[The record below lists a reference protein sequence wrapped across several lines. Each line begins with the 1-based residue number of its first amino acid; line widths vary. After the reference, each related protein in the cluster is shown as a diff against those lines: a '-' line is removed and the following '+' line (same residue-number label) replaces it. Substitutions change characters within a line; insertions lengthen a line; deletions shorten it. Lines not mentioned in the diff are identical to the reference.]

1 MGKRDTKQRNISHRG
16 KKEVGCREEQKISY
30 QEEKQTNYQEEASNT
45 KPIQTMK
52 DSDSSCEY
60 KIDKEV
66 MIDVSHMSHV
76 YTDEM
81 GNPVHALKD
90 VDVTIYKGEF
100 VAIIGTNGSGKSTLA
115 KHFNVLLTPSEGTV
129 KVLGMDT
136 QDPAQIWDIR
146 QHVGMV
152 FQNPDNQIV
161 AAVVEEDVAF
171 GPENLGIEPSEI
183 RRRVDEAL
191 KAVNMSQYALHAP
204 HLLSGGQKQ
213 RIAIAGVLAMKP
225 DCIILDEPTA
235 MLDPRGR
242 KEVLDTVRRLNKE
255 EGITVVYITHFMEE
269 AAVADRIV
277 VMKNG
282 VKLQEGTPRQIFEQV
297 DTLKQLGLDVP
308 VAAEVASE
316 LIKRGH
322 ALPKGI
328 ITNEELGDVL
338 CR

>member
-45 KPIQTMK
+45 KPIQTIK
-52 DSDSSCEY
+52 NSDSSCEY

-115 KHFNVLLTPSEGTV
+115 KHFNVLLTPSEGPV
-129 KVLGMDT
+129 KVLGLDT
-136 QDPAQIWDIR
+136 QDPAHSWDIR

-322 ALPKGI
+322 TLPKGI